1 MTRMQEIRTLIV
13 EDSRLDARILE
24 GLMKKSTVFDFH
36 SDVVTSGETAM
47 SFIAKTPVDLIMLDL
62 GLPDSTGADTISRMA
77 RIIRNVPAIVLTGD
91 DDEELALTALRNG
104 AQDYLVKGHIDLAI
118 LDKSVRHALERH
130 RMYMERMKAEMS
142 LKEAVESTNRM
153 LEALDATNEQLEKE
167 IAKSRLLT
175 TAIEQSVETVVITD
189 IDGTILYANKSF
201 ETVSGYTVAEALGQ
215 NPRMLKSGLH
225 DERFYQELWQN
236 ITVSGT
242 WSGRLKNRKKD
253 GTIFEEEARISGV
266 KDERGN
272 VTNYVAVKKDI
283 THEAALEMQLMQARK
298 LESIGQLAA
307 GIAHEIN
314 TPSQYVGDNIRF
326 LQEAI
331 DGFVTV
337 IEKYDELSKE
347 ICSELKTGE
356 LYTRLQQTKED
367 VDLTFLLEEAPSAI
381 NQSLDGIERIS
392 KIVAAMKE
400 FAHPGT
406 GQMTMNDINK
416 ALNSTITVASNE
428 WKYVANVETDLAE
441 GLPMIPCYIGEMNQ
455 VFLNILVNAAH
466 AIGGANRDA
475 GIIRVKTTLEN
486 PFLRIDISDN
496 GTGIPEAIRD
506 RIFDPF
512 FTTKEVGK
520 GTGQGLALA
529 FATVTERHHGKLQVN
544 SKEGEGT
551 TFSLFLPLTQNE
563 ETADAG

>member
-1 MTRMQEIRTLIV
+1 MQEIHTLIV

-24 GLMKKSTVFDFH
+24 GLMKKSTFFDFH
-36 SDVVTSGETAM
+36 SHVVTSGETAL
-47 SFIAKTPVDLIMLDL
+47 SFIEETPVDLIMLDL
-62 GLPDSTGADTISRMA
+62 GLPDSTGADTISRMT

-91 DDEELALTALRNG
+91 DDEKLALTALRHG
-104 AQDYLVKGHIDLAI
+104 AQDYLVKGHIDLDT
-118 LDKSVRHALERH
+118 LDKSVRYALERH
-130 RMYMERMKAEMS
+130 RMHMERVNTEMS
-142 LKEAVESTNRM
+142 LKEAMERTNRM
-153 LEALDATNEQLEKE
+153 LEALDKSNEQLKKE
-167 IAKSRLLT
+167 IARSKLLT
-175 TAIEQSVETVVITD
+175 TAIEQSVETVVVTD
-189 IDGTILYANKSF
+189 IEGTIVYANKSF
-201 ETVSGYTVAEALGQ
+201 ETVTGYTVGEALGQ

-225 DERFYQELWQN
+225 DEGFYRELWQTL
-236 ITVSGT
+236 IQTGT
-242 WSGRLKNRKKD
+242 WFGRLKNRKKD
-253 GTIFEEEARISGV
+253 GTIFEEESRISGV

-272 VTNYVAVKKDI
+272 VINYVAVKKDI

-331 DGFVTV
+331 EGFMTV
-337 IEKYDELSKE
+337 IVEFDALTQE
-347 ICSELKTGE
+347 ICPQLKSGD

-367 VDLTFLLEEAPSAI
+367 VDLEFLLAEAPTAI
-381 NQSLDGIERIS
+381 NQSLEGIERIS

-400 FAHPGT
+400 FAHPGS
-406 GQMTMNDINK
+406 GKMTPNDINK

-428 WKYVANVETDLAE
+428 WKYVAQVETDLRE
-441 GLPMIPCYIGEMNQ
+441 GLPMVPCNIGEMNQ

-466 AIGGANRDA
+466 AIGSANRES
-475 GIIRVKTTLEN
+475 GKIRVSTALEE
-486 PFLRIDISDN
+486 PFVRIDISDN
-496 GTGIPEAIRD
+496 GTGIPEAIQQ

-520 GTGQGLALA
+520 GTGQGLAMA

-563 ETADAG
+563 EAADAG

>member
-1 MTRMQEIRTLIV
+1 MQEIHTLIV

-24 GLMKKSTVFDFH
+24 GLMKKSTFFDFH
-36 SDVVTSGETAM
+36 SHVVTSGETAL
-47 SFIAKTPVDLIMLDL
+47 SFIEETPVDLIMLDL
-62 GLPDSTGADTISRMA
+62 GLPDSTGADTISRMT

-91 DDEELALTALRNG
+91 DDEKLALTALRHG
-104 AQDYLVKGHIDLAI
+104 AQDYLVKGHIDLDT
-118 LDKSVRHALERH
+118 LDKSVRYALERH
-130 RMYMERMKAEMS
+130 RMHMERVNTEMS
-142 LKEAVESTNRM
+142 LKEAVERTNRM
-153 LEALDATNEQLEKE
+153 LEALDKSNEQLKKE
-167 IAKSRLLT
+167 IARSKLLT
-175 TAIEQSVETVVITD
+175 TAIEQSVETVVVTD
-189 IDGTILYANKSF
+189 IEGTIVYANKSF
-201 ETVSGYTVAEALGQ
+201 ETVTGYTVGEALGQ

-225 DERFYQELWQN
+225 DERFYRELWQTL
-236 ITVSGT
+236 IQTGT
-242 WSGRLKNRKKD
+242 WFGRLKNRKKD
-253 GTIFEEEARISGV
+253 GTIFEEESRISGV

-331 DGFVTV
+331 EGFMTV
-337 IEKYDELSKE
+337 IANFDALTQEM
-347 ICSELKTGE
+347 CPQLKSGE
-356 LYTRLQQTKED
+356 LYSRLQQTEED
-367 VDLTFLLEEAPSAI
+367 VDLEFLLEEAPTAI
-381 NQSLDGIERIS
+381 NQSLEGIERIS

-400 FAHPGT
+400 FAHPGS
-406 GQMTMNDINK
+406 GQMTPNDINK

-428 WKYVANVETDLAE
+428 WKYVAHVETDLRE
-441 GLPMIPCYIGEMNQ
+441 GLPMVPCYIGEMNQ

-466 AIGGANRDA
+466 AIGSANRES
-475 GIIRVKTTLEN
+475 GKIRVSTALEE
-486 PFLRIDISDN
+486 PFVRIDISDN
-496 GTGIPEAIRD
+496 GTGIPEAIQQ

-520 GTGQGLALA
+520 GTGQGLAMA

-563 ETADAG
+563 EAADAG

>member
-1 MTRMQEIRTLIV
+1 MQEIRTLIV

-24 GLMKKSTVFDFH
+24 GLMKKSNLFEFH
-36 SDVVTSGETAM
+36 SHLVMSGNDAM
-47 SFIAKTPVDLIMLDL
+47 QFTKDNPTDLVMLDL
-62 GLPDSTGADTISRMA
+62 GLPESAGADTIARMSEF
-77 RIIRNVPAIVLTGD
+77 IHCIPTIVFTGD
-91 DDEELALTALRNG
+91 DDMELALTALRHG
-104 AQDYLVKGHIDLAI
+104 AQDYLVKGHFDLAI

-130 RMYMERMKAEMS
+130 RMHMERVKTEMS
-142 LKEAVESTNRM
+142 LKEAVDRSNRM
-153 LEALDATNEQLEKE
+153 LKALDKTNAQLKKE
-167 IAKSRLLT
+167 IARSRLLT

-189 IDGTILYANKSF
+189 IEGTIAYANKSF
-201 ETVSGYTVAEALGQ
+201 EMVTGYTVDEALGQ
-215 NPRMLKSGLH
+215 TPRMLKSGLH
-225 DERFYQELWQN
+225 DERFYRELWQTL
-236 ITVSGT
+236 IQTGT
-242 WSGRLKNRKKD
+242 WFGRLKNRKKD
-253 GTIFEEEARISGV
+253 GTIFEEEARISVV
-266 KDERGN
+266 KDEAGN

-331 DGFVTV
+331 DGFVAV
-337 IEKYDELSKE
+337 IAKYDELRKE
-347 ICSELKTGE
+347 IDPQLKSGE
-356 LYTRLQQTKED
+356 LYTQLQQTKED
-367 VDLTFLLEEAPSAI
+367 FDLEFLLEEAPTAI
-381 NQSLDGIERIS
+381 NQSLEGIERIS

-406 GQMTMNDINK
+406 GQMTMNDINR

-428 WKYVANVETDLAE
+428 WKYVAHVETDLRE
-441 GLPMIPCYIGEMNQ
+441 GLPMVPCYIGEMNQ

-466 AIGGANRDA
+466 AIGSANRES
-475 GIIRVKTTLEN
+475 GKIRVSTALEE
-486 PFLRIDISDN
+486 PFVRIDISDN
-496 GTGIPEAIRD
+496 GTGIPEAIQQ

-520 GTGQGLALA
+520 GTGQGLAMA
-529 FATVTERHHGKLQVN
+529 FTTVTERHHGKLQVN
-544 SKEGEGT
+544 SEVGEGT

-563 ETADAG
+563 EAADAG